1 MDAMHE
7 ICEKFKDE
15 LEEFARQNKFTV
27 EDINIIDKITHTIK
41 SIQTVKAMEDHG
53 YSYRTYGTSY
63 RGGSYGDEWE
73 SERGERG
80 GSYRDGRDTGRRMD
94 YNRGGRYSRDESRD
108 KLMGYAEKIMTHTD
122 DDGVKRAAKMLM
134 DELEKA

>member
-15 LEEFARQNKFTV
+15 LEEFARQDKFTV
-27 EDINIIDKITHTIK
+27 EEIGIIDKITHTIK

-63 RGGSYGDEWE
+63 RGGSYGDDMDYARNGNSRE
-73 SERGERG
+73 S
-80 GSYRDGRDTGRRMD
+80 GRRSD
-94 YNRGGRYSRDESRD
+94 YTYNRGGRYSRDDSRD
-108 KLMGYAEKIMTHTD
+108 MLMGYAEKIMSHTD
-122 DDGVKRAAKMLM
+122 DDSVKRAAKMLI